1 MAGSKLPGQRYEHIE
16 AQVEELNRKLRE
28 LSIEYEQRI
37 VRCNLRAR
45 RIHNEGLSELMES
58 FKIVFNKN
66 VLLWELE
73 DFANGLNEVQDLL
86 SLLPSI
92 RQ

>member
-1 MAGSKLPGQRYEHIE
+1 MAGSKLPSGRYEHIE
-16 AQVEELNRKLRE
+16 AQVEELNRRLRE

-58 FKIVFNKN
+58 FKIIFNKN
-66 VLLWELE
+66 VLLWELK
-73 DFANGLNEVQDLL
+73 DFADGLNEVQDLL